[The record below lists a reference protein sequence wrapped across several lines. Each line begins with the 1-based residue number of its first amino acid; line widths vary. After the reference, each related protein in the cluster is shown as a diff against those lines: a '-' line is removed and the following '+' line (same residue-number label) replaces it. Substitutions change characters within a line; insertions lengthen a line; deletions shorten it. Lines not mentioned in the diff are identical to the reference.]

1 VSKIPKSR
9 RESGETSVDRRGF
22 MKIVGVTGAAAGAL
36 PLGAATAEA
45 QATADAQAPSAPPMA
60 GAAEPQTWLFFN
72 SNESAFIIAAVD
84 TLIPSDS
91 VGPGGAEVGVPIYID
106 RQLAGAY
113 GQGDRLYL
121 EGPFGEH
128 PTPQQGYQLPLT
140 PAELIRTGIAEVD
153 AYTQSSRGKFFESLS
168 AADRAAVM
176 TELEKHTAKLPT
188 VPAST
193 FFDLLLQ
200 LVTEGYFADPVYGG
214 NKDKAVW
221 RMLGFPGAGV
231 VFTDKIVAYRNKQYK
246 NEPKSIADLS

>member
-1 VSKIPKSR
+1 MSRISKSR

-36 PLGAATAEA
+36 PLGAAAAEA
-45 QATADAQAPSAPPMA
+45 QTAGNAQAPLAPSPA
-60 GAAEPQTWLFFN
+60 GQPDPQTWLFFN
-72 SNESAFIIAAVD
+72 SNESAFIVAAAD

-91 VGPGGAEVGVPIYID
+91 VGPGAVEAGVPTYID

-121 EGPFGEH
+121 EGPFGDH

-140 PAELIRTGIAEVD
+140 PAELIRTGIAEVN
-153 AYTQSSRGKFFESLS
+153 AYTLSSRGKFFETLS
-168 AADRAAVM
+168 ADDRAAVI
-176 TELEKHTAKLPT
+176 TELEKNTAKLPS
-188 VPAST
+188 VPAAA
-193 FFDLLLQ
+193 FVDLLLQ

-214 NKDKAVW
+214 NKNKAVW

-246 NEPKSIADLS
+246 TEPTSIADLS